1 MHRPAVVAYNRFRL
15 NPPVPAQ
22 PFRPNFD
29 TMIIRRIL
37 LCIASLAITTAT
49 FAGETDWPQWR
60 GPNRDGIAAPQPL
73 LKEWPA
79 GGPKI
84 KWEFR
89 DAGVGYSGF
98 SIRDKTLFTMGTR
111 EDGCYVISID
121 TNGGKMLWQTKISRA
136 TSGEDYAHGWGGGPR
151 STPTIDG
158 DFVYALSDAGVL
170 ACLTAD
176 KGEPI
181 WSVDFVADY
190 DGTIPKWG
198 FSESVLIDGD
208 RVIATPGGTS
218 FMVGFDKKTGQE
230 VWKSQGHD
238 NAAQYVSPMKH
249 TVGDVS
255 FYVTASKSGLV
266 AFDTETG
273 KLLFQNAATGNDVA
287 VIPTPIPFDNYVY
300 HTSDYGA
307 GCVLLKLTAGENRTV
322 QAEQV
327 YHESTKSMQNHHGGV
342 VLIDGVIYGATKVS
356 GGAWMAQDVKTGEAL
371 WMERMRPN
379 RSGSI
384 AYADGL
390 LYCYNDEEATLWL
403 VEPSRESF
411 KKVSE
416 LKLPET
422 TIIDRGSGAI
432 WAHPV
437 IADGTLY
444 LRDQEL
450 IFAFDIAR

>member
-1 MHRPAVVAYNRFRL
+1 MLICRL
-15 NPPVPAQ
+15 S
-22 PFRPNFD
+22 
-29 TMIIRRIL
+29 
-37 LCIASLAITTAT
+37 LCIASLAITAAT
-49 FAGETDWPQWR
+49 FAGETDSPQWR

-79 GGPKI
+79 GGPNI

-89 DAGVGYSGF
+89 DSGVGYSGF
-98 SIRDKTLFTMGTR
+98 SIRDKTMFTMGTR
-111 EDGCYVISID
+111 EDGCYAISID
-121 TNGGKMLWQTKISRA
+121 TKDGKMLWQTKISRA
-136 TSGEDYAHGWGGGPR
+136 TTGKDYAHGWGGGPR

-158 DFVYALSDAGVL
+158 DFVYALSDAGIL
-170 ACLTAD
+170 ACLTTD
-176 KGEPI
+176 KGELI

-190 DGTIPKWG
+190 EGTIPKWG

-208 RVIATPGGTS
+208 RVIATPGGTN

-230 VWKSQGHD
+230 VWKSEGYE
-238 NAAQYVSPMKH
+238 NGAQYVSPMKH
-249 TVGDVS
+249 RIGDVS

-266 AFDTETG
+266 AFDTESG
-273 KLLFQNAATGNDVA
+273 NLLFQNAATGNNTA
-287 VIPTPIPFDNYVY
+287 VIPTPIPFDNYIY
-300 HTSDYGA
+300 HTSEYGA
-307 GCVLLKLTAGENRTV
+307 GCVLLKLTAGDNRTI

-342 VLIDGVIYGATKVS
+342 VLIDGVIYGAT
-356 GGAWMAQDVKTGEAL
+356 GRTGTWMAQDVKTGEEL
-371 WMERMRPN
+371 WREQKRSN
-379 RSGSI
+379 HSGSI
-384 AYADGL
+384 AYADGM
-390 LYCYNDEEATLWL
+390 LYFYNDEDATLWL
-403 VEPSRESF
+403 VQPSREAF

-422 TIIDRGSGAI
+422 TKIDRGMGAI

-450 IFAFDIAR
+450 IFAFDIARQ

>member
-1 MHRPAVVAYNRFRL
+1 
-15 NPPVPAQ
+15 
-22 PFRPNFD
+22 
-29 TMIIRRIL
+29 MITSRITQCL
-37 LCIASLAITTAT
+37 ASLALSAAT
-49 FAGETDWPQWR
+49 FATVSWSGETDWPQWR
-60 GPNRDGIAAPQPL
+60 GPNRDGIAAPQSL

-89 DAGVGYSGF
+89 DAGLGYSGF
-98 SIRDKTLFTMGTR
+98 SVRDKVMFTMGTR
-111 EDGCYVISID
+111 EDGCYVMSVD
-121 TNGGKMLWQTKISRA
+121 TTKGELLWQTKIGRA
-136 TSGEDYAHGWGGGPR
+136 STGEDYAHGWGGGPR

-158 DFVYALSDAGVL
+158 DFIYALSDVGAL
-170 ACLTAD
+170 ACLSAE
-176 KGEPI
+176 KGDLI

-190 DGTIPKWG
+190 QGAIPKWG

-218 FMVGFDKKTGQE
+218 FMVALDKKTGKE
-230 VWKSQGHD
+230 VWKSEGHE
-238 NAAQYVSPMKH
+238 NSAQYVSPIKH

-255 FYVTASKSGLV
+255 FYITASKSGLV
-266 AFDTETG
+266 AFDTQSG
-273 KLLFQNAATGNDVA
+273 KLLFSNAGTGNEVA
-287 VIPTPIPFDNYVY
+287 VIPTPISHENYIY

-307 GCVLLKLTAGENRTV
+307 GNVLLRLTAGENRTIK
-322 QAEQV
+322 AEQV

-342 VLIDGVIYGATKVS
+342 VLVDGVIYGSTKVS
-356 GGAWMAQDVKTGEAL
+356 GGAWMAQDLESGETL

-390 LYCYNDEEATLWL
+390 LYCYNDEDATLWL
-403 VEPSRESF
+403 VQPSREEF
-411 KKVSE
+411 KKVGE

-422 TIIDRGSGAI
+422 TKTDRGSGAI

-437 IADGTLY
+437 IADGMLY